1 MSYRVKAV
9 ASDGAP
15 IQSTAETA
23 AGALRRADQLTR
35 EGCDAVVVHS
45 LATGEIWGAD
55 HFATFV
61 IREVEPEPQA
71 LSTGAI

>member
-1 MSYRVKAV
+1 
-9 ASDGAP
+9 
-15 IQSTAETA
+15 
-23 AGALRRADQLTR
+23 LTR